1 MTVTGLDLGQP
12 VMLPNRARFPSVIH
26 RLERV
31 KSAKLL
37 YPYVMACGY
46 AASAAVAGE
55 APDAERCRRCWPE
68 EVSA

>member
-1 MTVTGLDLGQP
+1 VITGMDLGQP
-12 VMLPNRARFPSVIH
+12 VMMERRGRFPRVVH

-46 AASAAVAGE
+46 AATAAVLGA
-55 APDAERCRRCWPE
+55 ADDAERCRRCWPE
-68 EVSA
+68 GAA